1 MSIPTEFFRWWS
13 VDERTGKRR
22 LTSYAMTRADAAERF
37 QDAEPDLGTREI
49 RDFPEPGERRG
60 NTRPPSSN
68 ERSPGPFSSG
78 GRYCYFDIRLT
89 EPCRTLFGFVWII
102 QSSSPFG
109 EATLLEEGPVGW
121 NISVP
126 VQLPLSV

>member
-1 MSIPTEFFRWWS
+1 MQTSSSATMIRKGFMCQAIGVWPKPTQAIDERYDGTSRMEVGLPAAHRQWIT
-13 VDERTGKRR
+13 DERTGKRR

-78 GRYCYFDIRLT
+78 GRYST
-89 EPCRTLFGFVWII
+89 
-102 QSSSPFG
+102 S
-109 EATLLEEGPVGW
+109 
-121 NISVP
+121 ISA
-126 VQLPLSV
+126 